1 LPFKQKATTPDKRHQ
16 IYPNTQKSTPKSG
29 LIQDQLEASGSLN
42 SRLLLKD
49 YLSKTRT
56 DASTTNKPSIINHQ
70 STSSGSSN
78 ATTPTGTTTSPS
90 STTNSPVN
98 TSNTGSSSSSSSS
111 SSTDDSGRHSMTDSP
126 LSSNPSSTAADPSS
140 SPTTTN
146 SGDIYS
152 VKLVKTTAANPSIPP
167 TAAGTFT
174 SKCTLSSGNSITLSQ
189 TLQNVLLKQPHL
201 IGPHPI
207 MKRSAM
213 SRSSSRDSGLIFVK
227 NSSTPSPA
235 ASTIL
240 TTALNTASNAA
251 KNTSTTSINLNKF

>member
-1 LPFKQKATTPDKRHQ
+1 
-16 IYPNTQKSTPKSG
+16 
-29 LIQDQLEASGSLN
+29 
-42 SRLLLKD
+42 
-49 YLSKTRT
+49 
-56 DASTTNKPSIINHQ
+56 
-70 STSSGSSN
+70 
-78 ATTPTGTTTSPS
+78 
-90 STTNSPVN
+90 
-98 TSNTGSSSSSSSS
+98 
-111 SSTDDSGRHSMTDSP
+111 MTDSP
-126 LSSNPSSTAADPSS
+126 LSSNPSSAAADHSS
-140 SPTTTN
+140 SPTTAN

-152 VKLVKTTAANPSIPP
+152 VKLVKTTAAANPSIPP

-201 IGPHPI
+201 IGSHPI

-240 TTALNTASNAA
+240 TAAPNTAANNAA